1 MADPLNRAENWRERA
16 DELRD
21 LAARTDDP
29 VAVASLTEIA
39 EALEQHARKL
49 EEMALKMGCTRR
61 VRIAPSPGRRELV
74 AAAAD

>member
-21 LAARTDDP
+21 LAVRADDP
-29 VAVASLTEIA
+29 VTAASLA
-39 EALEQHARKL
+39 EMAEVLEQHARKL

-61 VRIAPSPGRRELV
+61 VRIAPGPGRRELV
-74 AAAAD
+74 AAAD